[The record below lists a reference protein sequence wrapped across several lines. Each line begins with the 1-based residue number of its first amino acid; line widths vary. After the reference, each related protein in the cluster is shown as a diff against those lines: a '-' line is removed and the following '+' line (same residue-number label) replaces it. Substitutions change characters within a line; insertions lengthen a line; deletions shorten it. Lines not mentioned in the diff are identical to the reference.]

1 MKQFW
6 IKQLLFFSFLV
17 LFLPVLSALNFAQ
30 DNYSDRNIVLTN
42 DGNVSMALGK
52 HIRFLEDKD
61 RHLTLENFISGNFEQ
76 QFRDGKHD
84 VINLG
89 IVDANV
95 WIKLPSIFNY
105 SDTKQWYIIIG
116 NESTTP
122 LESIS
127 FYFLQNNKF
136 VHFVGIPSVKQYQ
149 IDTKFP
155 ILSIP
160 IPGDI
165 LENSSQSIETK
176 SLQIF
181 AKASYRGRAD
191 ISFHLADTKVP
202 RSFYPKNFFLT
213 FFFGAIGVLFLYNL
227 VVPFFSKELTYI
239 YYNLY
244 LFFWVGVAL
253 IGYYKFEVFFGF
265 HLSYFSHFIGGILAS
280 IFIVEFCSEL
290 FKTKENLPSGYL
302 WLKIIQISF
311 VALALFSLLNFL
323 LAFKIAFFLGTIMLI
338 SVLVIGIVC
347 FLKGQYF
354 AKFFLIGW
362 LGFVLT
368 TVLWMLCLGG
378 VIPYNFITSQIHN
391 FGAFVSNTVS
401 PFALL
406 EINLLRKR
414 VAAANKN

>member
-76 QFRDGKHD
+76 QFRAGKHD

-181 AKASYRGRAD
+181 AK
-191 ISFHLADTKVP
+191 
-202 RSFYPKNFFLT
+202 
-213 FFFGAIGVLFLYNL
+213 
-227 VVPFFSKELTYI
+227 
-239 YYNLY
+239 
-244 LFFWVGVAL
+244 
-253 IGYYKFEVFFGF
+253 
-265 HLSYFSHFIGGILAS
+265 IL
-280 IFIVEFCSEL
+280 
-290 FKTKENLPSGYL
+290 
-302 WLKIIQISF
+302 
-311 VALALFSLLNFL
+311 
-323 LAFKIAFFLGTIMLI
+323 
-338 SVLVIGIVC
+338 
-347 FLKGQYF
+347 
-354 AKFFLIGW
+354 
-362 LGFVLT
+362 
-368 TVLWMLCLGG
+368 
-378 VIPYNFITSQIHN
+378 
-391 FGAFVSNTVS
+391 
-401 PFALL
+401 
-406 EINLLRKR
+406 
-414 VAAANKN
+414 